1 MMWRDRILAW
11 GIGLS
16 AVLLPGCLSDRPR
29 LTPKA
34 QEQFDQA
41 GQQEARGVAESS
53 GGSPYHPQGL
63 RPNLQQPSLS
73 VQASTEPPPY
83 PKATENGPTTQTASA
98 APTRPTPTPRTSGA
112 EIQAVVHEDVRPAPV
127 KPRPPEEPSLLAALR
142 CYREGRKDEARK
154 HLQKFDPSTREVLE
168 RLLLL
173 AVRISNVNLDM
184 VPPRE
189 LSVFLQQFDVLAQLI
204 RPRAGLEITEVR
216 FCQRI
221 RRFGDYDP
229 LPADHAFQAGT
240 GDRPGDFVQVYVE
253 LRNFTCRKN
262 GPFYETALASSLTIR
277 DAKGALICRLGEP
290 LGRPAQVDRLLSRRQ
305 DCFLNCHFYVPPNLP
320 PGEYKLV
327 IEVKDVTGLPEG
339 VRVHDHHVATWEVPF
354 RIASPAYASGTW
366 NNADAV
372 P

>member
-1 MMWRDRILAW
+1 MWRDRILAW

-83 PKATENGPTTQTASA
+83 PKATENGPTTQTASAA

-229 LPADHAFQAGT
+229 LPADHTFQAGA

-253 LRNFTCRKN
+253 LRNFTCCKH
-262 GPFYETALASSLTIR
+262 GPFYETALASSVTIR
-277 DAKGALICRLGEP
+277 DPNQQIVCRV
-290 LGRPAQVDRLLSRRQ
+290 GRPAQVDRLLSRRL
-305 DCFLNCHFYVPPNLP
+305 DCFLNCHFYVPPGLP
-320 PGEYKLV
+320 PGEYQLT
-327 IEVKDVTGLPEG
+327 IEVKDVTGLPDAA
-339 VRVHDHHVATWEVPF
+339 RVPAQHVAKQVVPF
-354 RIASPAYASGTW
+354 RVSSPVYASGTW
-366 NNADAV
+366 ENADSV
-372 P
+372 GSE